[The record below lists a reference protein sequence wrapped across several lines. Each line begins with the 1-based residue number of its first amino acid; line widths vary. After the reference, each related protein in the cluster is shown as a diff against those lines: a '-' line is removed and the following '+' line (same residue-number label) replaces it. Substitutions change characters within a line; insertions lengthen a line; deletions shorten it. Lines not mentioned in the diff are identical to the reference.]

1 MYSTHIYYYT
11 IFSVEKCRDGLGSSK
26 KIPIRPY
33 SLQGRDTPLW
43 YTPKIGSGQNLLSR
57 PDPTDSLLNA
67 HCARRNDV
75 FSKRDN
81 VFYRHFARY
90 RHFDRRDLGLHSTMT
105 ATATS
110 KTSNIYY
117 VMCVGARF
125 YEYLAPSEVR
135 NELSSKLVTV
145 TLAS

>member
-1 MYSTHIYYYT
+1 MSEELYFTGKTLQRANSYGVRL
-11 IFSVEKCRDGLGSSK
+11 FGMSVIVFISPQ
-26 KIPIRPY
+26 IAIAF
-33 SLQGRDTPLW
+33 
-43 YTPKIGSGQNLLSR
+43 IG
-57 PDPTDSLLNA
+57 
-67 HCARRNDV
+67 H
-75 FSKRDN
+75 N

-117 VMCVGARF
+117 VMCLGARF
-125 YEYLAPSEVR
+125 YEYLASSEVK

-145 TLAS
+145 TLVS

>member
-1 MYSTHIYYYT
+1 VFYHYFANYHYFAHPQTLFFTFSPRRRQRRRQQYEDFQK
-11 IFSVEKCRDGLGSSK
+11 IFYETSLSNAKMTLSITSV
-26 KIPIRPY
+26 
-33 SLQGRDTPLW
+33 
-43 YTPKIGSGQNLLSR
+43 
-57 PDPTDSLLNA
+57 
-67 HCARRNDV
+67 RNNWM
-75 FSKRDN
+75 FRLIDN

-117 VMCVGARF
+117 VMCLEARF
-125 YEYLAPSEVR
+125 YEYLVSSEVR

-145 TLAS
+145 TFAS